1 MTKKLD
7 FIEENTAKKDL
18 KIDKIVLRV
27 TPQMKTTYYNLC
39 EKYGY
44 NSAAILR
51 NFILN
56 FIKENTKKEE
66 N

>member
-1 MTKKLD
+1 MTLKKLD

-27 TPQMKTTYYNLC
+27 TPQMKNTYYNLC
-39 EKYGY
+39 KAKGY
-44 NSAAILR
+44 NSAALLR

-56 FIKENTKKEE
+56 FIKEHTE